1 MVNPNNNLIR
11 TRVARFDQVR
21 ILTTKNVTYLSAPL
35 GSKVSP
41 AGLWSVTAI
50 IDGNELLLA
59 KQSAL
64 IRIPATDVLIIASY
78 SIEKITKNFGRLSCG
93 ESEKGEKDGNE
104 SKTIDRIDRAETR
117 SGSGNARSRED
128 S

>member
-1 MVNPNNNLIR
+1 MDNLIK
-11 TRVARFDQVR
+11 TKVARFDQVK
-21 ILTTKNVTYLSAPL
+21 ILTTKNVTYLSAPP

-50 IDGNELLLA
+50 IGENELLLA

-64 IRIPATDVLIIASY
+64 IRIPATDVLITASY
-78 SIEKITKNFGRLSCG
+78 SVEKITKNFGRLSCG
-93 ESEKGEKDGNE
+93 ESEKGKRNSKE
-104 SKTIDRIDRAETR
+104 SGTIDQIDRTGTR
-117 SGSGNARSRED
+117 SGGDHEGSRED